1 MSRKLIGDPVIVL
14 ERVSRMFAD
23 RCVVDGISLAVGR
36 GSGFGL
42 LGANGAGKSTTLKM
56 VYGALIPSAGRV
68 LVQGL
73 DVARQPRQVRRQL
86 GIVPQDD
93 LLDGELSVYDNL
105 LFHARYAGLD
115 DRISHHRSQRMLESM
130 DLTGCAD
137 QQIGEL
143 SCGLRRRLVLARALL
158 GEPSILILDEPT
170 RGLDC
175 ESRRLYLEKLHELK
189 GRGLTLLV
197 ATHRPEE
204 LEAVCDRAAIL
215 AGGRLVETG
224 SFAKIAAAV
233 AENHNRPRREEWAA
247 PC

>member
-14 ERVSRMFAD
+14 ERVSRMFTD
-23 RCVVDGISLAVGR
+23 RRVVDGVSLAVGR

-56 VYGALIPSAGRV
+56 VYGALLPSVGRV
-68 LVQGL
+68 LVHGL

-105 LFHARYAGLD
+105 LFHARYAGMNGRVSH
-115 DRISHHRSQRMLESM
+115 DRSHRLLESM
-130 DLTGCAD
+130 HLTGCAD
-137 QQIGEL
+137 LRIDQL
-143 SCGLRRRLVLARALL
+143 SSGMRRRLVLARALL

-170 RGLDC
+170 RGLDR
-175 ESRRLYLEKLHELK
+175 ESRLVYLEKLRELK
-189 GRGLTLLV
+189 GRGVTLLM
-197 ATHRPEE
+197 ATHMAEE
-204 LEAVCDRAAIL
+204 LEAVCDRAAIM
-215 AGGRLVETG
+215 AEGRLVETG
-224 SFAKIAAAV
+224 SCIEIGHLAAR
-233 AENHNRPRREEWAA
+233 HNIPRRDERVV